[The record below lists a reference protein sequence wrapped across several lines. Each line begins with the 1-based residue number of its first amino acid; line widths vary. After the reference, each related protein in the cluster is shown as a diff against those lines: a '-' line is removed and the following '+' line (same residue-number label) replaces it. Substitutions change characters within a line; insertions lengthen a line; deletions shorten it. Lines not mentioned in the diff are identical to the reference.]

1 MLSAIVCM
9 DIFGGI
15 GKGGDLLYR
24 IPEDMKRFKELT
36 MGHPV
41 IMGRKTWNSIGNKPL
56 KGRNNIILSKTLNY
70 SSEPTKEDDGYVT
83 DINIFSN
90 MTNSKIKF
98 LADMPNEY
106 FVIGGQS
113 IYEMLLPY
121 CQKVYATVVPRFCDT
136 ADTYFPLNELLKN
149 YDCISNE
156 EYTNDKLT
164 YFFQE
169 YVRSENKKTSNEL
182 IKSSDS
188 HAYSDPVSGHDA
200 VDNPSHYCGTKYQVI
215 NYIEDWGLG
224 YCLGNV
230 VKYICRAGKKYMGDK
245 QKELQDL
252 KKAKW
257 YLERRLEEHKNG
269 VELDSDELKMNI
281 PIDDFIEDQKLNYTR
296 RKIIK
301 NIVDC
306 VYEEI
311 DTKFYTALELLDTE
325 IHRMEDGVA

>member
-9 DIFGGI
+9 DNFGGI
-15 GKGGDLLYR
+15 GKNGDLLYR
-24 IPEDMKRFKELT
+24 IPEDMKRFKEIT
-36 MGHPV
+36 IGHSV

-56 KGRNNIILSKTLNY
+56 KGRNNIVLSNTLNY
-70 SSEPTKEDDGYVT
+70 AAEPIKEDDGNVT
-83 DINIFSN
+83 DVHFFSN
-90 MTNSKIKF
+90 MSKNKIEL
-98 LADMPNEY
+98 LAKMPTEF

-113 IYEMLLPY
+113 IYEIFLPY
-121 CQKVYATVVPRFCDT
+121 CQKVYATVISKVLTD
-136 ADTYFPLNELLKN
+136 ADTFFPIKLL
-149 YDCISNE
+149 
-156 EYTNDKLT
+156 
-164 YFFQE
+164 
-169 YVRSENKKTSNEL
+169 ENNCW
-182 IKSSDS
+182 IKSEMPPYCNYNGTSFRFINYEKKVIKQSDELSDS

-215 NYIEDWGLG
+215 NFIEDWGLG

-257 YLERRLEEHKNG
+257 YLERRLEEHKND

-281 PIDDFIEDQKLNYTR
+281 SIDDFTEDQKLNYTR

-306 VYEEI
+306 TYEEI
-311 DTKFYTALELLDTE
+311 NTKFYTALELLDTE
-325 IHRMEDGVA
+325 IHRMEDGAA